1 MKKKFRNEKGQ
12 LTVKL
17 DEIGKLTQK
26 TANSYYRVGRI
37 YLNHMDDEEYV
48 FIAKDEVVVH
58 FQSFSGK
65 NLFIPLDSLGTFL
78 PDIASEGMELEFVE

>member
-48 FIAKDEVVVH
+48 FMD
-58 FQSFSGK
+58 K
-65 NLFIPLDSLGTFL
+65 NTIK
-78 PDIASEGMELEFVE
+78 I